1 MRLHD
6 AWEKNFTF
14 YKKKQLLPV
23 QSKLSFSVINWLK
36 LYYPLT
42 IAKKK
47 DSSNTKIRLKNN
59 KNILKVPNFE
69 K

>member
-14 YKKKQLLPV
+14 YKKKQLLPD

-47 DSSNTKIRLKNN
+47 THLTPKYA
-59 KNILKVPNFE
+59 
-69 K
+69 

>member
-23 QSKLSFSVINWLK
+23 QSKLSFSVINYRAWEK
-36 LYYPLT
+36 NPTHYDFEIE
-42 IAKKK
+42 IAK
-47 DSSNTKIRLKNN
+47 SIQISRYLQQVIS
-59 KNILKVPNFE
+59 
-69 K
+69 